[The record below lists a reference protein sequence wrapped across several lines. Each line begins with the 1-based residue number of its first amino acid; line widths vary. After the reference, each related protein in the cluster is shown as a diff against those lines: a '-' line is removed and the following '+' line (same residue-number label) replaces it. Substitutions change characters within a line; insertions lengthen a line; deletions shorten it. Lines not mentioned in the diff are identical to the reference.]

1 MQAIKKKNK
10 KVNGHGQKV
19 AEPTLDMQHN
29 QNQPNTSWNIRKLAH
44 LASLNLCSAIFK
56 PKEAMHKQLQLKF
69 LNTNMVILKVN
80 LWLERK
86 PRTTQG

>member
-44 LASLNLCSAIFK
+44 LASLNLCSAILNQIKAMQTITTQNLYTFMVNL
-56 PKEAMHKQLQLKF
+56 KEA
-69 LNTNMVILKVN
+69 
-80 LWLERK
+80 
-86 PRTTQG
+86 

>member
-1 MQAIKKKNK
+1 MKS
-10 KVNGHGQKV
+10 HGQRWPIPRHMHTQTYQ
-19 AEPTLDMQHN
+19 AEH
-29 QNQPNTSWNIRKLAH
+29 KLAF